1 MSRMTK
7 PAEPFAGPARGR
19 IVRAA
24 TAGAVAAAGATA
36 WLTLAGSVLAHGIDD
51 PPEPSL
57 AAFLVGWS
65 FDPTIQIPILVVAA
79 AYLWAVRHVDAAH
92 PANPVPWARTACFLG
107 GLATIEIALQSG
119 IDAYENVLF
128 SDHMVQHILLTMI
141 AAPLLAAG
149 APITLLLRVARP
161 EARRR
166 WILPVLHSRVVRAIS
181 FPVVAWVL
189 FAAVMWG
196 THFSPLFE
204 ASLENPLVHDLEHV
218 LFLSSALL
226 FWWPVVGL
234 DPSPWRMP
242 HPVRALYA
250 GLQMPQNTFL
260 ALAILSATAPL
271 YRHYATLDLA
281 WLPDPLAD
289 QQAAAAIMWV
299 VGDLT
304 FFVAILLIVRAW
316 MVSEDRATHAADAR
330 LDAEESR
337 LRERAESLATRRL
350 AAADPVVVEA
360 RSIDGGIDPQ
370 ASGSGAAR

>member
-1 MSRMTK
+1 MGPMTRL
-7 PAEPFAGPARGR
+7 ARIATGP
-19 IVRAA
+19 RAWRHTLA
-24 TAGAVAAAGATA
+24 PVSAVAAA
-36 WLTLAGSVLAHGIDD
+36 WLVIAGPVTAHGSDN
-51 PPEPSL
+51 PPAPTIG
-57 AAFLVGWS
+57 AFLFGWS
-65 FDPTIQIPILVVAA
+65 FDPSVQIPILIMTA

-92 PANPVPWARTACFLG
+92 PLNPVPRLRTACFLAG
-107 GLATIEIALQSG
+107 IVAAEIALQSG
-119 IDAYENVLF
+119 VDAYENVLF
-128 SDHMVQHILLTMI
+128 SDHMVQHTLLTMI
-141 AAPLLAAG
+141 AAPLLALG

-181 FPVVAWVL
+181 FPVVAWIG

-260 ALAILSATAPL
+260 ALAIFSASEPL
-271 YRHYATLDLA
+271 YRHYTTLDLP

-289 QQAAAAIMWV
+289 QQAAGAIMWV

-316 MVSEDRATHAADAR
+316 MASEDRSTRAVDAR
-330 LDAEESR
+330 LDAEEAR
-337 LRERAESLATRRL
+337 LREREASP
-350 AAADPVVVEA
+350 AAR
-360 RSIDGGIDPQ
+360 RSIGSEPPPLDRSLDAAIEPQ
-370 ASGSGAAR
+370 SSGSGAAR